1 MIRSAPAAEAKRLLD
16 VGCGTGRL
24 LDAIKT
30 SNRKDIDYRGVDLS
44 PALLEAAK
52 KKHPEVE
59 FICGDPFDLDE
70 IWSPAPDYVVF
81 GGIFTCRLQMSQEQ
95 MTDYMV
101 RMLRL
106 AFAHCCRGIV
116 FNVMSAHVDWQRAD
130 YGLYEYAVYVYK

>member
-1 MIRSAPAAEAKRLLD
+1 
-16 VGCGTGRL
+16 
-24 LDAIKT
+24 
-30 SNRKDIDYRGVDLS
+30 
-44 PALLEAAK
+44 
-52 KKHPEVE
+52 
-59 FICGDPFDLDE
+59 
-70 IWSPAPDYVVF
+70 
-81 GGIFTCRLQMSQEQ
+81 